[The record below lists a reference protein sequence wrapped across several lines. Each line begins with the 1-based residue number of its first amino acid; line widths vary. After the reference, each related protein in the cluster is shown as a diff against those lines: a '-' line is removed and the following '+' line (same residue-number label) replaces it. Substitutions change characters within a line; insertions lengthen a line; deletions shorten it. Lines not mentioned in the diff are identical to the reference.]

1 MVDVRPNDGPPA
13 VLRLVG
19 HPLRWRLL
27 RELALSDR
35 RVRELRA
42 RVGEPQSLVSYHLG
56 QLRQARLVRTIR
68 SSFDGRQTYY
78 SVDLSRCAELLAGAG
93 EALHPGLRLVIPP
106 VDPAPM
112 RRGAPAS
119 VLFLC
124 TGNSARSQMAEAL
137 TNKRAKGGVV
147 AVSAG
152 SHPKPMH
159 PNTVRAMRAYGID
172 LAGRPSRH
180 LSEFAGRRFDYIVSL
195 CDRAREVCPPF
206 AGQPETMHWSIP
218 DPAVPLAHR
227 AARAREGGSDTQTY
241 PAFERTAAE
250 LDARIGFFLQLI
262 DDTHQARR

>member
-1 MVDVRPNDGPPA
+1 VVAVRPIEEPPA

-27 RELALSDR
+27 RELARSDR
-35 RVRELRA
+35 RVQELRA
-42 RVGEPQSLVSYHLG
+42 LVGEPQSLVSYHLG
-56 QLRQARLVRTIR
+56 QLRQASMVRTIR

-78 SVDLSRCAELLAGAG
+78 SADLSRCAELLAGAG
-93 EALHPGLRLVIPP
+93 GALHPGLRLVLPP
-106 VDPAPM
+106 VDPAAIE
-112 RRGAPAS
+112 RGAPAN

-137 TNKRAKGGVV
+137 TNKRANGGVV

-159 PNTVRAMRAYGID
+159 PNTVAVMRAYGID

-180 LSEFAGRRFDYIVSL
+180 LSEFTGRRFDYVVSL
-195 CDRAREVCPPF
+195 CDRVREACPPF

-218 DPAVPLAHR
+218 DPT
-227 AARAREGGSDTQTY
+227 REGDSDPQTY
-241 PAFERTAAE
+241 PAFARTAAE

-262 DDTHQARR
+262 DDTHQTRR